1 MRILTCLTQ
10 EHDLRIV
17 ALAALICALGAYV
30 TVRLFL
36 QMREAEGKARD
47 AWRMLGAMAAGP
59 TIWCTH
65 FVAMLAYR
73 PDLDVAY
80 EPRLTGVSFMIAVV
94 GAGASL
100 ALAMRRDLAWAPALG
115 GALFGLS
122 VVAMHY
128 VGMMAFAVQ
137 GIILWAQGYVAVS
150 VIAALLFGSAAFQAA
165 AMRRLGWAVP
175 LVMLT
180 IVSLHFTGMAAMEV
194 LPLAAPVPSPAAEG
208 HLTLAMAITGL
219 ALLLFGVG
227 GANRL
232 LEEEARQRVARVV
245 PAGGFGLGGLPMPA
259 EGPAAGPVA
268 IPPRAMPER
277 VPIPPPAP
285 PPEPLEVQRDALTG
299 LPRHAAFFERL
310 DELASLLR
318 PDSQIAVLAIEI
330 DRLQELYGL
339 HGHAAGDTVLSD
351 LARGMAQ
358 SLREGEFLARF
369 GGGEFAALAV
379 VPDREAA
386 REFAERLRR
395 QLRNRVTLGDSGII
409 CDGSIGVAL
418 MPQDADG
425 PTTLV
430 TCADLAMHLAKANP
444 ARRIR
449 FYEEATEDAVRER
462 RRMTQELRDAVARGQ
477 FRLLWQSQV
486 STQSGRIVG
495 REALLRWEHPLRG
508 PLPPA
513 DFIPLAE
520 ESGLM
525 PRLGEWVLIEACR
538 QAARWPGRERVSV
551 NLSVMQLVPDL
562 QRAVADALADAG
574 LPPDRLELEITEAS
588 VNRDPERTARLLE
601 RLRAIGVSIAMDDY
615 GRDSMSLTALRELPL
630 DSLKLD
636 HTLMRGL
643 EEGPQALATIRALIA
658 LGKSLG
664 LTVVA
669 EGVERREQLELL
681 RREGCD
687 EAQGFLFG
695 PPAGLTQAAAG

>member
-10 EHDLRIV
+10 EHDLRVV

-30 TVRLFL
+30 TVRLFQ

-47 AWRMLGAMAAGP
+47 AWRLLGAMAAGP

-73 PDLDVAY
+73 PELDVAY

-94 GAGASL
+94 GAGASM
-100 ALAMRRDLAWAPALG
+100 ALAMRRDLAWAPAVG
-115 GALFGLS
+115 GALFGLA

-128 VGMMAFAVQ
+128 IGMMAFAVQ
-137 GIILWAQGYVAVS
+137 GIILWAQAYVVAS
-150 VIAALLFGSAAFQAA
+150 VVMALLFGAAAFHAA
-165 AMRRLGWAVP
+165 ATRQMGWAVA
-175 LVMLT
+175 LVILT

-194 LPLAAPVPSPAAEG
+194 LPLAAAVPAPAGEG

-232 LEEEARQRVARVV
+232 LEEEARQRVARGL
-245 PAGGFGLGGLPMPA
+245 PAGGFGLGGLPMPV
-259 EGPAAGPVA
+259 PAAGPAV
-268 IPPRAMPER
+268 PPLRVLEER
-277 VPIPPPAP
+277 PPAPPPAP
-285 PPEPLEVQRDALTG
+285 PPQPLEVQRDTLTG

-310 DELASLLR
+310 DELASQLR
-318 PDSQIAVLAIEI
+318 PGSQIAVLAIEA
-330 DRLQELYGL
+330 DRLKEVNGL
-339 HGHAAGDTVLSD
+339 HGHAAGDTMLAA

-369 GGGEFAALAV
+369 GGGEFAAVAV
-379 VPDREAA
+379 VPDREEA

-395 QLRNRVTLGDSGII
+395 QLQARVQLGDTEIV

-418 MPQDADG
+418 MPQDAEG
-425 PTTLV
+425 PTALV

-462 RRMTQELRDAVARGQ
+462 RRMTQELRDALARGQ
-477 FRLLWQSQV
+477 FRLVWQSQV

-495 REALLRWEHPLRG
+495 REALLRWEHPVRG
-508 PLPPA
+508 PIPPA
-513 DFIPLAE
+513 DFIALAE

-538 QAARWPGRERVSV
+538 QAAQWPGREHVSV

-562 QRAVADALADAG
+562 HRAVADALAEAG

-588 VNRDPERTARLLE
+588 VSRDPERTARLLE
-601 RLRAIGVSIAMDDY
+601 KLRAIGVSIAMDDY
-615 GRDSMSLTALRELPL
+615 GRGSMSLTALRELPL
-630 DSLKLD
+630 DCLKLD
-636 HTLMRGL
+636 HTLMQGL
-643 EEGPQALATIRALIA
+643 EDGPQALATIRALIA

-664 LTVVA
+664 LKVVA
-669 EGVERREQLELL
+669 EGVETREQLELL

-695 PPAGLTQAAAG
+695 PPAEISRAAAG